1 MKKNVG
7 SYDGAVRFVAGCGL
21 LMLGNHGFGWWGLLG
36 LIPILSTVTGTC
48 FVYAVL
54 GIDTTACDRVAHVSS
69 HQRRPRA
76 HARLLQ

>member
-36 LIPILSTVTGTC
+36 LIPIVSTVTGVC
-48 FVYAVL
+48 FVYALL
-54 GIDTTACDRVAHVSS
+54 GLDTTACDRVAHGSS
-69 HQRRPRA
+69 QRRRPRA
-76 HARLLQ
+76 YARLLQ